1 MSLITC
7 NKQNYPVQVSDEN
20 FLPRSEIVNC
30 DIVKLEKYYQGKC
43 TDNLDIASNYFG
55 NIFSN
60 FDREHAQFSK
70 NTGSNSAKRIL
81 KENTMFP
88 VN

>member
-20 FLPRSEIVNC
+20 VLPHSEIVNC
-30 DIVKLEKYYQGKC
+30 DIAKLEKYYQGKC
-43 TDNLDIASNYFG
+43 PDNLDIASNFFR

-60 FDREHAQFSK
+60 FDREHAQYQK
-70 NTGSNSAKRIL
+70 TLEAIQQSAS
-81 KENTMFP
+81 
-88 VN
+88 